1 MSVLIVGAGPG
12 MGTALAHTFGSP
24 DQPVALIGN
33 DSQTLETIVDGL
45 VEQDIRA
52 KAAVA
57 DTGDTLELVNAIGG
71 LTTEVGTADVV
82 IYNASA
88 FVDGPPSEVPPGEF
102 AAGLAVGITGGL
114 VTLQA
119 VLPAMRAA
127 GSGTVI
133 FTGSATAVNPWA
145 AAVGLSVQ
153 KAGIRNLAIAAC
165 EELAPENI
173 RVCTITIMGTL
184 KRDSIFDP
192 KVIAPAFARVAATPA
207 SQWQAEVRY
216 PLDLAADP

>member
-1 MSVLIVGAGPG
+1 MSLLIVGAGPG
-12 MGTALAHTFGSP
+12 MGAALAHKLGS
-24 DQPVALIGN
+24 QQRPVAMIGN
-33 DSQTLETIVDGL
+33 DSKILQIMVSDLADHGIS
-45 VEQDIRA
+45 A

-57 DTGDTLELVNAIGG
+57 DTGDAESLVNAIGG
-71 LTTEVGTADVV
+71 LAAEVGPADVV

-88 FVDGPPSEVPPGEF
+88 FVEGPPSAVAPGEF

-127 GSGTVI
+127 GSGTIV
-133 FTGSATAVNPWA
+133 FTGSATAVDPWA

-173 RVCTITIMGTL
+173 HACTITIMGTL
-184 KRDSIFDP
+184 KPDSIFDP
-192 KVIAPAFARVAATPA
+192 KVIVDTYAEVINAPKAD
-207 SQWQAEVRY
+207 WQAEVRY
-216 PLDLAADP
+216 PIESA